1 MTKVNFV
8 VYQPNIK
15 TVLQLFT
22 KKGVPHI
29 IFVITLADICR
40 KEMHICIAVIR
51 IGVMNMRKQQKIS
64 KKVLPK

>member
-8 VYQPNIK
+8 VYQLNIK

-29 IFVITLADICR
+29 IFVITLADIW
-40 KEMHICIAVIR
+40 KERGICIAVMT
-51 IGVMNMRKQQKIS
+51 IGVMNMRKQEKVS
-64 KKVLPK
+64 KKILQK